1 MPRPEAPALPL
12 RPVVEDH
19 AAAALITLAY
29 DDTRAAIMHDIGVA
43 AIQRGGDVF
52 GDDRRIEIVP
62 RAFPDA
68 GVVSHRSHA
77 VPIAG
82 MVAADLTERIRSG
95 GLLCFCSHSRCGY
108 PFVGFAGAQ
117 ERSGETMNSL
127 PTTAVCQRRDSRLGL
142 PGGRVPC
149 RAVRPRSMPERRDW
163 KPSLDESG
171 TGESEL
177 ADMVSGEQRT
187 EAQAPTPDV
196 VSRFGPELA
205 QLTVVM
211 LWASTFVAAKAAFA
225 EVSPLAFLLA
235 RFVIMVTLAFAV
247 LLVLQRGAGRWV
259 DRSDWGLVALAGLTG
274 YTLYQ
279 LGFILGLSRTSPFSS
294 SLLIAMVPLFT
305 VLILAVMGEPT
316 PLQGWLGLGVA
327 LIGVA
332 FFLLD
337 KRGASSGT
345 LLGDLL
351 SIGAAISFATYG
363 IITRPLVKKY
373 PAETVSAWSVFAGAI
388 PLFVI
393 CLPSAL
399 RQDWMTLSGA
409 AWLTIVYLAIFPVY
423 IAYILWNFAI
433 AQRGVA
439 KATTFSLLV
448 PIVAGGLSAV
458 YFGEPF
464 GPLKLLGAGLV
475 LAGLV
480 IVRTREWRRPAAKGS
495 IG

>member
-1 MPRPEAPALPL
+1 
-12 RPVVEDH
+12 
-19 AAAALITLAY
+19 
-29 DDTRAAIMHDIGVA
+29 
-43 AIQRGGDVF
+43 
-52 GDDRRIEIVP
+52 
-62 RAFPDA
+62 
-68 GVVSHRSHA
+68 
-77 VPIAG
+77 
-82 MVAADLTERIRSG
+82 
-95 GLLCFCSHSRCGY
+95 
-108 PFVGFAGAQ
+108 
-117 ERSGETMNSL
+117 
-127 PTTAVCQRRDSRLGL
+127 
-142 PGGRVPC
+142 
-149 RAVRPRSMPERRDW
+149 MPERRDW

-171 TGESEL
+171 TGESDL

-187 EAQAPTPDV
+187 EAQAPAPDV
-196 VSRFGPELA
+196 ISRFGPELA

-327 LIGVA
+327 LVGVA
-332 FFLLD
+332 LFLLD